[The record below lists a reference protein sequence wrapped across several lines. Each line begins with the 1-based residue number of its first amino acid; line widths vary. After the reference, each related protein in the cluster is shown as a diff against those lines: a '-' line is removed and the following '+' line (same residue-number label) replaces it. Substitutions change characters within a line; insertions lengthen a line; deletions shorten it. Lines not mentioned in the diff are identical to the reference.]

1 MKKMIFLG
9 AVALVAIGAAPAS
22 AADLPARTY
31 TKAPP
36 IAPVVTSWT
45 GCYVG
50 GNIGYGW
57 QRNSTTDV
65 DPSSIGLFSDVGRD
79 TGSGIAGGGQV
90 GCDYQFAG
98 NWVIGIQG
106 MFDGADVKGSHVAPF
121 AYSGDNTESHSTKA
135 DWFGTLTAR
144 LGYAVTPDTLFYV
157 KGGGA
162 WVHEN
167 FTDVDPTAVDPFPA
181 YSGQAAGTRAG
192 WTVGGGGEYKFNMNW
207 SVFAEYNYIGLGSKT
222 TGYSYSCGAACFF
235 PNPYLYS
242 DKNNFQTVLVGLNY
256 RFGGPLLARY

>member
-1 MKKMIFLG
+1 MKKIMVG
-9 AVALVAIGAAPAS
+9 AVVLIAIGAAPAM

-36 IAPVVTSWT
+36 MAPTVSSWT

-65 DPSSIGLFSDVGRD
+65 DPSNAGFFSDVGSD
-79 TGSGIAGGGQV
+79 TGSGVVGGGQV
-90 GCDYQFAG
+90 GCDYQFVG
-98 NWVIGIQG
+98 NWVVGIQG
-106 MFDGADVKGSHVAPF
+106 MFDGAGVKGSHIDPF
-121 AYSGDNTESHSTKA
+121 AYSSDTTESHSTKA

-144 LGYAVTPDTLFYV
+144 LGYAVAPDTLLYV

-162 WVHEN
+162 WVHET
-167 FTDVDPTAVDPFPA
+167 FTDVDPTAFGLFPA
-181 YSGQAAGTRAG
+181 YSGGATSTRTG

-207 SVFAEYNYIGLGSKT
+207 SVFAEYNYIGLGRQTS
-222 TGYSYSCGAACFF
+222 GYSYNCGAGCGF

-242 DKNNFQTVLVGLNY
+242 DKNNFQMVLVGLNY
-256 RFGGPLLARY
+256 RFGGPVVAKY